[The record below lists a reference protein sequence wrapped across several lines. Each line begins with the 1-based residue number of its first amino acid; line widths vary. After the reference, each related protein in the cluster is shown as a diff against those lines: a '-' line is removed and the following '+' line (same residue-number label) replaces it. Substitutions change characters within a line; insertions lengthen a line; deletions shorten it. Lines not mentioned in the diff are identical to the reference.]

1 AGVRADLCHGAA
13 AAMRA
18 LVLSADVER
27 VIIGG
32 GLTALGDR
40 LLAGVRA
47 ALQDGAAASP
57 FMRSLHL
64 DERVELLPAGS
75 PAAAFGA
82 AVVGASTP
90 SKEIVSHG

>member
-1 AGVRADLCHGAA
+1 
-13 AAMRA
+13 M
-18 LVLSADVER
+18 LSADVER

-32 GLTALGDR
+32 GLTSLGER
-40 LLAGVRA
+40 LFAGVRR
-47 ALQDGAAASP
+47 ALQTGAEASP

-64 DERVELLPAGS
+64 DDRIELLPAGS

-82 AVVGASTP
+82 AVVGATTP